1 MFLCLFV
8 ALLTESVDWNCL
20 PKDVYNMITGRS
32 PHGERGLKSNQL
44 NISLKTSMS
53 LSSRRAWIE
62 IATVI
67 DTCRRNCVA
76 LLTESVDWNFIVADV
91 LDKIPASLSS
101 RRAWIEM
108 FCKFGLSIIIVPSLS
123 SRRAWIEIAYVVSPS
138 NNSLSRS
145 PHGERGLKSFES
157 YWHER
162 KHRRSPHGE
171 RGLKF
176 SVSLAYQLQDGVAL
190 LTESVDWNSDYTIIL
205 TEKGASLSS
214 RRAWIEMSGCRQY
227 LFCTSHVALLTESV
241 DWNPLRDN

>member
-1 MFLCLFV
+1 MIDGRSLSSRRAWIEIICLFLMFLCLFV

-101 RRAWIEM
+101 RRAWIEIAHEAEAG
-108 FCKFGLSIIIVPSLS
+108 KQSSRRSPHGERGLKLLVPALVLPPPMVALLTESVDWNEILDLPTSILVPLSLS
-123 SRRAWIEIAYVVSPS
+123 SRRAWIEIRWSPWVP
-138 NNSLSRS
+138 LYA
-145 PHGERGLKSFES
+145 L
-157 YWHER
+157 
-162 KHRRSPHGE
+162 
-171 RGLKF
+171 
-176 SVSLAYQLQDGVAL
+176 VAL
-190 LTESVDWNSDYTIIL
+190 LTESVDWN
-205 TEKGASLSS
+205 
-214 RRAWIEMSGCRQY
+214 CRHDI
-227 LFCTSHVALLTESV
+227 S
-241 DWNPLRDN
+241 